1 MFARLVGQSLTRS
14 PRRKLSTIAAV
25 ALASAIATAMLAVL
39 VDVGDRVSREL
50 RSFGANL
57 VVTPKSTALPVEIG
71 GVDYQPVAD
80 ATFIPEE
87 ALPRLKSTFWRN
99 NITAFAP
106 FLSATVEMGGGK
118 VAVRGTW
125 FRRSYTTAAREVLLT
140 GVRDLNP
147 TWRVQGQWIDDPA
160 PDPLAR
166 EALVGSLLARRLHVD
181 PGGTLELWGEPF
193 VVRGVLVTGGDE
205 ENEIF
210 TRLETVQHFT
220 GRPGQVSRIQ
230 VGALTKPDDAF
241 ARKDPLSMTPQEYD
255 RWYCSPYISSIA
267 RQIEEQLP
275 MAVARPIRQVAENE
289 GRIMNQ
295 VQLLMLLVSVAA
307 MITAALMIWSAMAT
321 TVLERRPEVAVMKA
335 VGAQNGLIAALF
347 AVEVG
352 VQGLLGGV
360 LGVGLGIILARRVSM
375 EMFHSA
381 LALSPLLPVLV
392 IATAVAVSLAGS
404 AIPMRS
410 ALRFEI
416 APVLKE
422 EE

>member
-1 MFARLVGQSLTRS
+1 
-14 PRRKLSTIAAV
+14 
-25 ALASAIATAMLAVL
+25 
-39 VDVGDRVSREL
+39 
-50 RSFGANL
+50 
-57 VVTPKSTALPVEIG
+57 
-71 GVDYQPVAD
+71 
-80 ATFIPEE
+80 
-87 ALPRLKSTFWRN
+87 
-99 NITAFAP
+99 
-106 FLSATVEMGGGK
+106 
-118 VAVRGTW
+118 
-125 FRRSYTTAAREVLLT
+125 
-140 GVRDLNP
+140 
-147 TWRVQGQWIDDPA
+147 
-160 PDPLAR
+160 
-166 EALVGSLLARRLHVD
+166 
-181 PGGTLELWGEPF
+181 
-193 VVRGVLVTGGDE
+193 
-205 ENEIF
+205 
-210 TRLETVQHFT
+210 
-220 GRPGQVSRIQ
+220 
-230 VGALTKPDDAF
+230 
-241 ARKDPLSMTPQEYD
+241 MTPQEYD